1 MKKGEMRTIVAVF
14 TVAALLISGAVFYSF
29 FVSVTSDN
37 IQKSAD
43 AIKTAVEKD
52 DYLLAKSCLD
62 TLFSY
67 LDEKEVLLG
76 ATINHNDIY
85 NLRLAMDELSARI
98 LEKKKYDSLVCL
110 NILATRIRQ
119 LEQNSVLS
127 LFNIL

>member
-1 MKKGEMRTIVAVF
+1 MRTFVAVF

-29 FVSVTSDN
+29 FVSATSDN

-43 AIKTAVEKD
+43 EIKAAVEKD
-52 DYLLAKSCLD
+52 DYLHAGSCLD
-62 TLFSY
+62 ALFSY

-85 NLRLAMDELSARI
+85 NLRLAMDELSAR
-98 LEKKKYDSLVCL
+98 LSEEKKYDSLVCL
-110 NILATRIRQ
+110 NILSTRIKQ